1 MCFLYLHQGSSST
14 EEWILVSCPFLHFS
28 SPTAFRVNKPTRII
42 LEVQPGSGSWPSLW
56 PFSTSRLH
64 WPEFSLIRTAA
75 ALEETHQRHQFFMWW
90 SFFSPPQNKSLKN
103 KLLSGNKLCNA
114 YAEEVSLENSL
125 FSFNI
130 HTFVLDCFAKW
141 RIFNMDQIRKQ
152 TFGLKCGST
161 VKDWTKRC
169 SIFQSFFQPGSE
181 SSIRERSDR
190 AKLLQRTV
198 TSCQLFCR
206 SLSASDAD
214 FPATANVNI
223 LSF

>member
-90 SFFSPPQNKSLKN
+90 SFFSPPPEQ
-103 KLLSGNKLCNA
+103 
-114 YAEEVSLENSL
+114 ELEKQ
-125 FSFNI
+125 
-130 HTFVLDCFAKW
+130 TAV
-141 RIFNMDQIRKQ
+141 RKQ
-152 TFGLKCGST
+152 T
-161 VKDWTKRC
+161 
-169 SIFQSFFQPGSE
+169 
-181 SSIRERSDR
+181 
-190 AKLLQRTV
+190 LQRLCWRGKPGKQSV
-198 TSCQLFCR
+198 LFQHPHIRSWLFCKM
-206 SLSASDAD
+206 
-214 FPATANVNI
+214 AN
-223 LSF
+223 F